1 MATYPVRNKKTGEEK
16 EIQMSIHDWDQWR
29 EDNPDWERFYTPY
42 NSPMLGLE
50 MGDPL
55 SKIYTKA
62 IQVGR
67 MLSALLRSNQEVYQ
81 NTTTNFMPRK
91 SKSGIGSTNPVP
103 FDI

>member
-55 SKIYTKA
+55 SKIYTKHPGWKDV
-62 IQVGR
+62 IS
-67 MLSALLRSNQEVYQ
+67 SAKKQ
-81 NTTTNFMPRK
+81 P
-91 SKSGIGSTNPVP
+91 GSTPKTLRLILCRERASQGLEVLILSP
-103 FDI
+103 LV